1 MFAHSEFEREVRS
14 LQAAIT
20 NDLSFGERRS
30 NQWKARQRPERMA
43 KLMKRYLGD
52 DLQEAE
58 PVAKLLSDA
67 IGPCDRR
74 NFLAHGEWW
83 CFNTR
88 TLTITI
94 RSGTRWND
102 GHCRAPNRWAP
113 CSTGMPLPSVEP
125 ATPPTDC
132 GSPQTR
138 STSAR
143 EAWSSRAPRRPDA
156 QVPWRT
162 PRPSRSPSPR
172 RGPATERASKQPK
185 RTVGTIVKRSN
196 APGRTRRVSWSARG

>member
-1 MFAHSEFEREVRS
+1 MDPDDIYSPDAEDIRPHAIAFAQLMFAHSKFEREVRS

-30 NQWKARQRPERMA
+30 HQWKARERPERMA

-67 IGPCDRR
+67 IGPCHRR

-88 TLTITI
+88 TLTITV

-102 GHCRAPNRWAP
+102 GQPEHLKYTAQEIEALGAEFKKLEIELFKLRRRIEARRSRN
-113 CSTGMPLPSVEP
+113 
-125 ATPPTDC
+125 
-132 GSPQTR
+132 PQHI
-138 STSAR
+138 
-143 EAWSSRAPRRPDA
+143 
-156 QVPWRT
+156 
-162 PRPSRSPSPR
+162 
-172 RGPATERASKQPK
+172 
-185 RTVGTIVKRSN
+185 VGQ
-196 APGRTRRVSWSARG
+196 